1 MNDQKK
7 GGLPPILGIL
17 AGAVLMFVGMYV
29 SKNVKIDFL
38 VDLEKRGIPLDP
50 GKTVAVIG
58 VLLILFPV
66 IRSFF
71 IAPLAEAINGRNSEL
86 EKTFTEAE
94 TLRSEMTQMK
104 SDYERRLA
112 ETEASAREQ
121 IQAQVREAQELR
133 KTLMAEAS
141 AKADEMLR
149 KAQEDIQ
156 AEKARALTEI
166 RVHVATLSLGATEK
180 LLGENM
186 DSDKNR
192 RLIDDFLSTAEAK
205 N

>member
-1 MNDQKK
+1 MAEQKK
-7 GGLPPILGIL
+7 GGLSPIAGIVVGL
-17 AGAVLMFVGMYV
+17 ILMFAGMWV
-29 SKNVKIDFL
+29 SKNWHPEFL
-38 VDLEKRGIPLDP
+38 KQLEEGGIPLDP

-58 VLLILFPV
+58 VMLILFPV
-66 IRSFF
+66 IRMFF
-71 IAPLAEAINGRNSEL
+71 IDPLMEAVNGRNSEL
-86 EKTFTEAE
+86 EKTFTEVE
-94 TLRSEMTQMK
+94 TLRAEMTQMK
-104 SDYERRLA
+104 GDYEKRLV

-121 IQAQVREAQELR
+121 IQSQIREAQELR

-141 AKADEMLR
+141 AKADELLR

-166 RVHVATLSLGATEK
+166 RVHVATLSLGAAEK

-192 RLIDDFLSTAEAK
+192 RLIDDFLATTEAQ

>member
-1 MNDQKK
+1 MAEQKK
-7 GGLPPILGIL
+7 GGLSPILGIVIGT
-17 AGAVLMFVGMYV
+17 ALMFAGMYV

-38 VDLEKRGIPLDP
+38 ADLEKQGIPLDP

-66 IRSFF
+66 IRIFF
-71 IAPLAEAINGRNSEL
+71 IDPLMEAINGRNSEL
-86 EKTFTEAE
+86 EKTFSEAE
-94 TLRSEMTQMK
+94 ALRTEMTQMK

-121 IQAQVREAQELR
+121 IQSQVREAQELR

-156 AEKARALTEI
+156 AEKSKALTEI
-166 RVHVATLSLGATEK
+166 GVYVTNLSLKATEK

-186 DSDKNR
+186 DSEKNR
-192 RLIDDFLSTAEAK
+192 RLIDDFLASTEAK

>member
-1 MNDQKK
+1 MAEQKK
-7 GGLPPILGIL
+7 GGLSPIVGIIVGL
-17 AGAVLMFVGMYV
+17 ILMFAGMWV
-29 SKNVKIDFL
+29 SKNWHPEFL
-38 VDLEKRGIPLDP
+38 KQLEEGGIPLDP

-71 IAPLAEAINGRNSEL
+71 IDPLADAINGRNSEL

-121 IQAQVREAQELR
+121 IQSQVREAQELR
-133 KTLMAEAS
+133 KTLMTEAS
-141 AKADEMLR
+141 AKADEMLK

-166 RVHVATLSLGATEK
+166 RVHVASLSLSATEK

-186 DSDKNR
+186 DSEKNR
-192 RLIDDFLSTAEAK
+192 RLIDDFLATTEAK

>member
-1 MNDQKK
+1 MAEQKK
-7 GGLPPILGIL
+7 GGLSPVVGIIFGL
-17 AGAVLMFVGMYV
+17 ILMFGGMYV

-38 VDLEKRGIPLDP
+38 ADLEKQGIPLDP
-50 GKTVAVIG
+50 GKTIAVIG

-66 IRSFF
+66 IRIFF
-71 IAPLAEAINGRNSEL
+71 IDPLMEAINGRNSEL
-86 EKTFTEAE
+86 EKTFSEAE
-94 TLRSEMTQMK
+94 ALRSEMTQMK

-121 IQAQVREAQELR
+121 IQSQVREAQELR

-156 AEKARALTEI
+156 AEKAKALTDI
-166 RVHVATLSLGATEK
+166 GVYVTNLSLKATEK

-186 DSDKNR
+186 DSEKNR
-192 RLIDDFLSTAEAK
+192 RLIDDFLASTEAK

>member
-1 MNDQKK
+1 MAEQKK
-7 GGLPPILGIL
+7 GGLSPIIGIVLG
-17 AGAVLMFVGMYV
+17 AGLMFAGMYV
-29 SKNVKIDFL
+29 SKNVKLGF
-38 VDLEKRGIPLDP
+38 VDALAEMGIPLDP

-71 IAPLAEAINGRNSEL
+71 IDPLADAINGRNNEL

-94 TLRSEMTQMK
+94 TLRTEMTQMK
-104 SDYERRLA
+104 TDYERRLT

-133 KTLMAEAS
+133 KTLMTEAS

-166 RVHVATLSLGATEK
+166 RIHVANLSLSATEK

>member
-1 MNDQKK
+1 MAEQKK
-7 GGLPPILGIL
+7 GGLSPILGIVVGT
-17 AGAVLMFVGMYV
+17 ALMFGGMYV

-38 VDLEKRGIPLDP
+38 ADLEKQGIPLDP
-50 GKTVAVIG
+50 GKTIAVIG

-66 IRSFF
+66 IRIFF
-71 IAPLAEAINGRNSEL
+71 IDPLAEAINGRNSEL

-94 TLRSEMTQMK
+94 SLRTEMTQMK
-104 SDYERRLA
+104 SDYERRLT

-133 KTLMAEAS
+133 KTLMAEAT
-141 AKADEMLR
+141 AKADELLR

-156 AEKARALTEI
+156 TEKARALTDI
-166 RVHVATLSLGATEK
+166 RVHVANLSLSATEK

-186 DSDKNR
+186 DSEKNR
-192 RLIDDFLSTAEAK
+192 RLIDDFLASTEAK

>member
-1 MNDQKK
+1 MAEQKK
-7 GGLPPILGIL
+7 GGLSPIVGIIVGL
-17 AGAVLMFVGMYV
+17 ILMFGGMYV

-38 VDLEKRGIPLDP
+38 ADLEKQGIPLDP
-50 GKTVAVIG
+50 GKTIAVIG

-66 IRSFF
+66 IRIFF
-71 IAPLAEAINGRNSEL
+71 IDPLMEAINGRNSEL
-86 EKTFTEAE
+86 EKTFSEAE
-94 TLRSEMTQMK
+94 ALRSEMTQMK

-156 AEKARALTEI
+156 AEKAKALTDI
-166 RVHVATLSLGATEK
+166 GVYVTNLSLKATEK

-186 DSDKNR
+186 DSEKNR
-192 RLIDDFLSTAEAK
+192 RLIDDFLASTEAK

>member
-1 MNDQKK
+1 MTKQKK
-7 GGLPPILGIL
+7 AGYSAVWGIPIGVI
-17 AGAVLMFVGMYV
+17 LMFYGMHV
-29 SKNVKIDFL
+29 SKNVKLGF
-38 VDLEKRGIPLDP
+38 VDALAEMGIPLDP

-58 VLLILFPV
+58 VLLILFPA
-66 IRSFF
+66 IRFF
-71 IAPLAEAINGRNSEL
+71 FTDPLAEAINGRNSEL
-86 EKTFTEAE
+86 EKTFSEAE
-94 TLRSEMTQMK
+94 ALRTEMTQMK

-121 IQAQVREAQELR
+121 IQSQVREAQELR

-156 AEKARALTEI
+156 AEKSKALTEI
-166 RVHVATLSLGATEK
+166 GVYVTNLSLKATEK

-186 DSDKNR
+186 DSEKNR
-192 RLIDDFLSTAEAK
+192 RLIDDFLASTEAK

>member
-1 MNDQKK
+1 MAEQKK
-7 GGLPPILGIL
+7 GGLSPILGIVFGL
-17 AGAVLMFVGMYV
+17 VLMFGGMWV
-29 SKNVKIDFL
+29 SKNWKPEFL
-38 VDLEKRGIPLDP
+38 KTLEEGGIPLDP

-58 VLLILFPV
+58 VMLILFPV
-66 IRSFF
+66 IRMFF
-71 IAPLAEAINGRNSEL
+71 IDPLADAINGRNSEL

-94 TLRSEMTQMK
+94 TLRTEMTQMK
-104 SDYERRLA
+104 SDYEKRLV

-121 IQAQVREAQELR
+121 IQSQIREAQELR

-192 RLIDDFLSTAEAK
+192 RLIDDFLATTEAK